1 MSDWVALAIPAVA
14 AGLFGSAHCLGM
26 CGGLSGLFAMHTG
39 ARSTASQ
46 PLLAVTYNLG
56 RIASYATLGA
66 LSAYAGQG
74 LTDVLPGLAVPIR
87 LAAGLVIVL
96 MGIQIAFGWQLLGPV
111 EKVGSYLWRLVSP
124 LTKHVLP
131 VTSAPKALALGLLWG
146 LLPCGLVFSML
157 LVAMAGSDP
166 LHGAIVM
173 VAFGIGTMPSMLLTG
188 LGAASLNRLLSNKRR
203 ALVAGLLLVAIG
215 VATMAMPAI
224 KILGPGNGGHAHHE
238 HMAAGV
244 SYETFPRNPAIV
256 APS

>member
-131 VTSAPKALALGLLWG
+131 VTSPPKALALGLLWG
-146 LLPCGLVFSML
+146 LLPCGLLYSML
-157 LVAMAGSDP
+157 
-166 LHGAIVM
+166 
-173 VAFGIGTMPSMLLTG
+173 
-188 LGAASLNRLLSNKRR
+188 AAAWLARLFD
-203 ALVAGLLLVAIG
+203 
-215 VATMAMPAI
+215 
-224 KILGPGNGGHAHHE
+224 
-238 HMAAGV
+238 AAGCDGRLRSAAWRHRHGRLRYRHDAV
-244 SYETFPRNPAIV
+244 DAADRARRRLTESIAVKQAPRVGGRTVTGRYRCRDNGDAGH
-256 APS
+256 